1 MHEIRATL
9 PPEYVDTAARL
20 ATEAGITSVAVSDV
34 YLHGRNEGRKII
46 SVETSTP
53 RARAFV
59 DALLASPHF
68 RDVDY
73 SLTSRELRAIVS
85 GEDIHDLTRPM
96 SEPFPD
102 VIQDLWQLSHL
113 TVSYVARA
121 AAGAILLATGILDDN
136 AIAIV
141 VAALFLPFLAEVLA
155 ISFGLWSGDWRL
167 VFRGV
172 RAVVVS
178 AALAF
183 AAGALV
189 AAIQGGPIHFT
200 AFKSPLASF
209 AVSAVIGITAGLSNA
224 DDTGRRYLI
233 GVAAAVQLAIFPVW
247 LGAAA
252 VIGSPDGVVWTRLES
267 FLINLVTIS
276 LAAVAAYAAL
286 HLRAG
291 RGWASPR
298 SGRAERQK

>member
-9 PPEYVDTAARL
+9 PAEHVGTAARL
-20 ATEAGITSVAVSDV
+20 AQEAGISSVAVSDV
-34 YLHGRNEGRKII
+34 YLHGREERLKIV

-59 DALLASPHF
+59 DALLSSASLTG
-68 RDVDY
+68 VDY

-85 GEDIHDLTRPM
+85 GDDILDLTRPM

-113 TVSYVARA
+113 TVSYIARA
-121 AAGAILLATGILDDN
+121 AAGAVLLATGILDDN
-136 AIAIV
+136 PVAIV

-155 ISFGLWSGDWRL
+155 ISFGLWSRDRRL
-167 VFRGV
+167 VFRGM
-172 RAVVVS
+172 RAVAVS
-178 AALAF
+178 TTLAF

-200 AFKSPLASF
+200 AFKNPLASF

-247 LGAAA
+247 LGAASI
-252 VIGSPDGVVWTRLES
+252 IGTPGGVVWTRLES

-276 LAAVAAYAAL
+276 LAAVAACAAL
-286 HLRAG
+286 HLQPG
-291 RGWASPR
+291 RVWASPR
-298 SGRAERQK
+298 SGRAKG

>member
-9 PPEYVDTAARL
+9 PAEHVAEAARL
-20 ATEAGITSVAVSDV
+20 ANEAGITSVAVSDV
-34 YLHGRNEGRKII
+34 YFHGQEEGRKVV

-59 DALLASPHF
+59 DAFLGSSHF

-85 GEDIHDLTRPM
+85 GEDILDLTKPM

-113 TVSYVARA
+113 TVSYCTRA
-121 AAGAILLATGILDDN
+121 AAGAILLATGILDDYPV
-136 AIAIV
+136 AIV

-155 ISFGLWSGDWRL
+155 VSFGLWSRDRRMI
-167 VFRGV
+167 FRGL
-172 RAVVVS
+172 RAIAVS
-178 AALAF
+178 TVLAF

-189 AAIQGGPIHFT
+189 AAIQGGPIHFS
-200 AFKSPLASF
+200 AFKGPLASF
-209 AVSAVIGITAGLSNA
+209 AISAVIGITAGLSNA

-247 LGAAA
+247 LGAST
-252 VIGSPDGVVWTRLES
+252 ILGMPDGVVWTRLES
-267 FLINLVTIS
+267 FLINLATIS

-286 HLRAG
+286 HLQPG
-291 RGWASPR
+291 HGWASPR
-298 SGRAERQK
+298 SSRAEGRK

>member
-1 MHEIRATL
+1 MKIRATL
-9 PPEYVDTAARL
+9 PAEHVGTAARL
-20 ATEAGITSVAVSDV
+20 AHEAGITKIAVSDV
-34 YLHGRNEGRKII
+34 HLHGLEGGRKMV

-59 DALLASPHF
+59 DALLGSASLKG
-68 RDVDY
+68 VDY

-85 GEDIHDLTRPM
+85 GEDILELTRPM

-113 TVSYVARA
+113 TVSYFARA
-121 AAGAILLATGILDDN
+121 AAGAALMATGILDDN
-136 AIAIV
+136 PIAIV

-155 ISFGLWSGDWRL
+155 FSFGLWSRDRRL
-167 VFRGV
+167 IFRGM
-172 RAVVVS
+172 RAVMVS
-178 AALAF
+178 AVLAF
-183 AAGALV
+183 AAGAVV

-200 AFKSPLASF
+200 GFKGPLASF

-247 LGAAA
+247 LGAATA
-252 VIGSPDGVVWTRLES
+252 LGSADGVVWTRLES

-286 HLRAG
+286 HLQSG
-291 RGWASPR
+291 RGWASPK
-298 SGRAERQK
+298 SGRAERDR

>member
-9 PPEYVDTAARL
+9 LPEHVEKATRL
-20 ATEAGITSVAVSDV
+20 AREAGIDRIAVSEV
-34 YLHGRNEGRKII
+34 YVHGPDASRQVV

-53 RARAFV
+53 KARAFV
-59 DALLASPHF
+59 QAFLGCTDFHGAE
-68 RDVDY
+68 Y
-73 SLTSRELRAIVS
+73 SLTSRELRAIVN
-85 GEDIHDLTRPM
+85 GEDLSDLTRPM

-113 TVSYVARA
+113 TPSYVARA

-136 AIAIV
+136 PVSIV

-155 ISFGLWSGDWRL
+155 VSFGLWSRDRRL
-167 VFRGV
+167 ILRGL
-172 RAVVVS
+172 RAIAVS
-178 AALAF
+178 TMLAF

-200 AFKSPLASF
+200 AFKSPLASL
-209 AVSAVIGITAGLSNA
+209 AVSAVIGVTAGLSNA

-247 LGAAA
+247 LGAATILGLPA
-252 VIGSPDGVVWTRLES
+252 EDVLWSRLGS
-267 FLINLVTIS
+267 FLINLGTIS
-276 LAAVAAYAAL
+276 MAAVAAYAVL
-286 HLRAG
+286 HLRPG
-291 RGWASPR
+291 RGWTAPR
-298 SGRAERQK
+298 SA

>member
-9 PPEYVDTAARL
+9 PAEHVRTAARL
-20 ATEAGITSVAVSDV
+20 ANEAGIKRVAVSDV
-34 YLHGRNEGRKII
+34 RFHGEDETRQVV

-59 DALLASPHF
+59 DALLGSPLL
-68 RDVDY
+68 RGVDY
-73 SLTSRELRAIVS
+73 ALTSRELRAVVN
-85 GEDIHDLTRPM
+85 GEDILDLTRPM

-136 AIAIV
+136 PVAIV
-141 VAALFLPFLAEVLA
+141 VAALFLPFLSEVL
-155 ISFGLWSGDWRL
+155 SVGFGLWSRDRRL
-167 VFRGV
+167 LFRGL
-172 RAVVVS
+172 RAVAVS

-183 AAGALV
+183 AAGTIV
-189 AAIQGGPIHFT
+189 AAIQGGPIQFT
-200 AFKSPLASF
+200 AFKGPLASF
-209 AVSAVIGITAGLSNA
+209 AISAVIGVTAGLSNA

-247 LGAAA
+247 LGAAT
-252 VIGSPDGVVWTRLES
+252 VLGMQDGVVWTRLES
-267 FLINLVTIS
+267 FLINLLTLS

-286 HLRAG
+286 HLQPG

-298 SGRAERQK
+298 SGRQHK